1 MNQNVFRQNGIRT
14 LESGTFDGVP
24 SLSFIDLGRNML
36 KSVDSSMFQSNVN
49 IRIVDLGK
57 FLNDFFLMYG
67 PLYNRHG
74 DQAIVY

>member
-1 MNQNVFRQNGIRT
+1 MIHKIRFITFNFRQNGIRT

-36 KSVDSSMFQSNVN
+36 KSVDSSMFKSSVN

-57 FLNDFFLMYG
+57 FLNNSNALSPYISVMTY
-67 PLYNRHG
+67 
-74 DQAIVY
+74 